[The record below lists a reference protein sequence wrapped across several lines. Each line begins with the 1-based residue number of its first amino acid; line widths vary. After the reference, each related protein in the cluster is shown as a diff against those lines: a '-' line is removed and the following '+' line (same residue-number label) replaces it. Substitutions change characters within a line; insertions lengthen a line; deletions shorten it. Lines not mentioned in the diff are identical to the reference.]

1 MVENDIPEFVSPVNG
16 TDDREARSKFWIAA
30 YTRPRSERK
39 LAQELS
45 KLGIETYVPIQS
57 QLHQWSDRK
66 KKIDI
71 MIIPMIVF
79 AHITEVDVATIR
91 TRPHALRILTYPGQ
105 KKPAIIRDKQI
116 EQLKFMLNN
125 ADSDV
130 EFVTNVYVKDEPV
143 KVVRGNLMGLTG
155 QVERT
160 SDGKTNLIII
170 IDILGGAKVSI
181 SASDIKPLKEQALY
195 GI

>member
-1 MVENDIPEFVSPVNG
+1 MDENNKSELVSAVNG
-16 TDDREARSKFWIAA
+16 TDDREACSKVWVAI
-30 YTRPRSERK
+30 YSRPNSERK

-57 QLHQWSDRK
+57 QLRQWSDRK
-66 KKIDI
+66 KKIDV

-79 AHITEVDVATIR
+79 AHIIEVDVATIC

-105 KKPAIIRDKQI
+105 KKPAIIPDKQI
-116 EQLKFMLNN
+116 EQLKFILNN

-143 KVVRGNLMGLTG
+143 EVVRGNLMGLMG

-160 SDGKTNLIII
+160 SDGKANLIII
-170 IDILGGAKVSI
+170 IEILGGAKVSI
-181 SASDIKPLKEQALY
+181 SASDIKPLK
-195 GI
+195 

>member
-1 MVENDIPEFVSPVNG
+1 MRTLNKDSGNMIPSVDG
-16 TDDREARSKFWIAA
+16 TDGREARPKFWIAV

-39 LAQELS
+39 LVQELS

-57 QLHQWSDRK
+57 QLRQWSDRK
-66 KKIDI
+66 KKIDV

-105 KKPAIIRDKQI
+105 KKPAIIPDKQI
-116 EQLKFMLNN
+116 EQLKFILKH

-143 KVVRGNLMGLTG
+143 EVVRGNLMGLTG

-160 SDGKTNLIII
+160 SDEKANLIII
-170 IDILGGAKVSI
+170 IEILGGAKVSI
-181 SASDIKPLKEQALY
+181 SASDIKPLK
-195 GI
+195 

>member
-1 MVENDIPEFVSPVNG
+1 MIPSVDG
-16 TDDREARSKFWIAA
+16 TDGREARPKFWIAV

-39 LAQELS
+39 LVQELS

-57 QLHQWSDRK
+57 QLRQWSDRK
-66 KKIDI
+66 KKIDV

-105 KKPAIIRDKQI
+105 KKPAIIPDKQI
-116 EQLKFMLNN
+116 EQLKFILKH

-143 KVVRGNLMGLTG
+143 EVVRGNLMGLTG

-160 SDGKTNLIII
+160 SDEKANLIII
-170 IDILGGAKVSI
+170 IEILGGAKVSI
-181 SASDIKPLKEQALY
+181 SASDIKPLK
-195 GI
+195 

>member
-1 MVENDIPEFVSPVNG
+1 MRTLNKDSGNMIPSVNG

-57 QLHQWSDRK
+57 QLRQWSDRK
-66 KKIDI
+66 KKIDV

-79 AHITEVDVATIR
+79 AHITETDVATIR
-91 TRPHALRILTYPGQ
+91 ARPHALRILTYPGQ
-105 KKPAIIRDKQI
+105 KKPAIIPDKQI
-116 EQLKFMLNN
+116 EQLKFILKH

-143 KVVRGNLMGLTG
+143 EVVRGNLMGLTG

-160 SDGKTNLIII
+160 SDGKANLIVII
-170 IDILGGAKVSI
+170 EILGGAKVSL
-181 SASDIKPLKEQALY
+181 SASDIKPLK
-195 GI
+195 

>member
-45 KLGIETYVPIQS
+45 KLGIETYIPIQS

-79 AHITEVDVATIR
+79 AHITEDDVATIR
-91 TRPHALRILTYPGQ
+91 TRPHALSPTLW
-105 KKPAIIRDKQI
+105 
-116 EQLKFMLNN
+116 
-125 ADSDV
+125 
-130 EFVTNVYVKDEPV
+130 
-143 KVVRGNLMGLTG
+143 
-155 QVERT
+155 
-160 SDGKTNLIII
+160 
-170 IDILGGAKVSI
+170 GALPSVPCS
-181 SASDIKPLKEQALY
+181 LCR
-195 GI
+195 

>member
-1 MVENDIPEFVSPVNG
+1 MATLNKDSGNMIPSVNG
-16 TDDREARSKFWIAA
+16 TDGREARPKFWIAV

-57 QLHQWSDRK
+57 QLRQWSDRK
-66 KKIDI
+66 KKIDV

-79 AHITEVDVATIR
+79 AHITEADVATIR
-91 TRPHALRILTYPGQ
+91 TCPHALKILTYPGQ
-105 KKPAIIRDKQI
+105 KKLAIIPDKQI
-116 EQLKFMLNN
+116 EQLKFILKH

-160 SDGKTNLIII
+160 SDGKANLIII
-170 IDILGGAKVSI
+170 IEILGGAKVSI
-181 SASDIKPLKEQALY
+181 SASDIKPLK
-195 GI
+195 